1 MTKRIDLAEVL
12 AKRLREKGYKDARVR
27 RLSSIKKGGIAVRRM
42 PSTTTDRYF
51 TGERSIQYVVQ
62 IVVARESELQAIDE
76 CTDIANLCE
85 NLDLKSENGSYALT
99 SVEVYTEPQEL
110 ETGAVSVWET
120 RIMARI
126 TVRS

>member
-1 MTKRIDLAEVL
+1 MAKRIDFAEVF
-12 AKRLREKGYKDARVR
+12 AKRLREAGYKDARLR

-51 TGERSIQYVVQ
+51 SGERSIQYVVQ
-62 IVVARESELQAIDE
+62 IAVARESEPQAIDE
-76 CTDIANLCE
+76 CSDIANLADA
-85 NLDLKSENGSYALT
+85 LDLKSENGSYTLT

-120 RIMARI
+120 RIMARL